1 MDALDWFYTT
11 DDCIFGYE
19 VKATGR
25 SSPDN
30 LTRGIIIQSKGFTR
44 KGIGN
49 IGTSVRAY
57 VYLVLTS
64 QVQTRSSIVRNS
76 VPAVDA
82 QQVFKST
89 FKALINEDHSVGN
102 DTERYQKY

>member
-1 MDALDWFYTT
+1 MDALGWFYTT

-49 IGTSVRAY
+49 IGTSVRRIRLFSPY
-57 VYLVLTS
+57 FS
-64 QVQTRSSIVRNS
+64 GPNKI
-76 VPAVDA
+76 
-82 QQVFKST
+82 
-89 FKALINEDHSVGN
+89 
-102 DTERYQKY
+102 KYSW